1 MKLFKTSI
9 TILENSKE
17 LEKLCKEYKCIPS
30 EIKREMFQRKCVDG
44 IKESISFNYDVESD
58 VLYIKFA
65 DVLPYKTVECKSGV
79 DLYYGNNGKLRG
91 FTIID
96 FLRRVVED

>member
-9 TILENSKE
+9 TIPKNSKE

-44 IKESISFNYDVESD
+44 IKESTSFNYDVESD
-58 VLYIKFA
+58 VLYIRFA
-65 DVLPYKTVECKSGV
+65 DFLPYETVECKSGV
-79 DLYYGNNGKLRG
+79 DLHYGNNGKLRG

-96 FLRRVVED
+96 FLRRVVEK